1 MREAVPRP
9 GFVVILA
16 LAWMLAACEK
26 KAEERK
32 PTGPPPTLITTTQ
45 VQSGGFEVVEETL
58 GTLEAL
64 IDPKIG
70 AEVAGRVASVHAG
83 SGKAVRRGELL
94 ATLDSADLA
103 LQHQADRAEAKRLE
117 ALLVQQDA
125 LVARQ
130 EQLAAKGF
138 VSSNAAD
145 DVRAQ
150 RAALREQV
158 AAAGARH
165 KLSGRALGK
174 ARITAPHDGYIE
186 TQIVSPG
193 DYVKVGDPLFQFVSD
208 RRLRAHLPFPE
219 SALPRLARG
228 QAVRLT
234 SPLVPGRV
242 FEGRIG
248 EIKPSVVEGSRS
260 LDVLVDLDN
269 RDGSLRGGAT
279 VNAAVLIAQRT
290 DAVTVPEQSV
300 VLRPAGKVVY
310 AIVEGK
316 AKQRPVKAG
325 AKRNGRI
332 EILEGIQPGET
343 VALDGAGFL
352 TDGAAVNVKEKGAGP
367 GKTAGTPK

>member
-130 EQLAAKGF
+130 AQLAAKGF

-165 KLSGRALGK
+165 ELSGRALGK

-290 DAVTVPEQSV
+290 DAVTVPEQSL

>member
-130 EQLAAKGF
+130 EQLAAK
-138 VSSNAAD
+138 A
-145 DVRAQ
+145 
-150 RAALREQV
+150 
-158 AAAGARH
+158 
-165 KLSGRALGK
+165 
-174 ARITAPHDGYIE
+174 
-186 TQIVSPG
+186 
-193 DYVKVGDPLFQFVSD
+193 VG
-208 RRLRAHLPFPE
+208 
-219 SALPRLARG
+219 
-228 QAVRLT
+228 
-234 SPLVPGRV
+234 
-242 FEGRIG
+242 
-248 EIKPSVVEGSRS
+248 
-260 LDVLVDLDN
+260 
-269 RDGSLRGGAT
+269 
-279 VNAAVLIAQRT
+279 
-290 DAVTVPEQSV
+290 
-300 VLRPAGKVVY
+300 
-310 AIVEGK
+310 
-316 AKQRPVKAG
+316 
-325 AKRNGRI
+325 NG
-332 EILEGIQPGET
+332 
-343 VALDGAGFL
+343 
-352 TDGAAVNVKEKGAGP
+352 
-367 GKTAGTPK
+367 